1 MKHQETKTKLWLTA
15 TLLVFFMAV
24 GCHATNYVVFYVK
37 GDVKSTLNGKT
48 ETVKERMVISDKA
61 VFELAKGSSL
71 ILKDESNNRLP
82 VAKGPCKGKIEK
94 LVKKGKGSFIQR
106 SKEFFAQLAGRS
118 HSDMKAQVD
127 YMRTVGSVVHQ
138 SPAENNEEGV
148 IIRKPEP
155 RVLIDE
161 DLMDAFVNV
170 EIIINELERE

>member
-1 MKHQETKTKLWLTA
+1 MKHQVTKPKRWLTA

-37 GDVKSTLNGKT
+37 GDVKSTLKGKT
-48 ETVKERMVISDKA
+48 ETVKERMVISDKD

-106 SKEFFAQLAGRS
+106 SKEFFAQLIGRS

-138 SPAENNEEGV
+138 SPVENEDGMV
-148 IIRKPEP
+148 IRKREP
-155 RVLIDE
+155 KVLIDN
-161 DLMDAFVNV
+161 DLMDAFVDV
-170 EIIINELERE
+170 EAIINELEKE